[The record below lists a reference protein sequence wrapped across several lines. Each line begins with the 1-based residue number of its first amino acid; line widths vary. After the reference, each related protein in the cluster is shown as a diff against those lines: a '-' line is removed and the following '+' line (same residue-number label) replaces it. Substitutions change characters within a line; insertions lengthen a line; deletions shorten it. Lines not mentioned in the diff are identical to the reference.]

1 MELNF
6 NVYTVSFY
14 CVFSPQLWCLP
25 IFTFNWMLSKY
36 AKNTVI
42 IILCPVC
49 LAPSLLSLNSVMKN
63 KKLPFSLFRSM
74 NISCHILRDFSV
86 WDDLIENVVQ
96 LKQKE
101 GLLSALT
108 MLSVD
113 ELSIAWEYQDILI
126 KGNWNNSVQNRQLGL
141 LGFVFVLS
149 GEWEAR
155 MWLYTLRSSPK
166 EFF

>member
-1 MELNF
+1 M
-6 NVYTVSFY
+6 
-14 CVFSPQLWCLP
+14 
-25 IFTFNWMLSKY
+25 
-36 AKNTVI
+36 
-42 IILCPVC
+42 
-49 LAPSLLSLNSVMKN
+49 
-63 KKLPFSLFRSM
+63 
-74 NISCHILRDFSV
+74 LRDFSV

-113 ELSIAWEYQDILI
+113 ELSIAWEHQDILI
-126 KGNWNNSVQNRQLGL
+126 KGNWSNSVQNRHLGL

-149 GEWEAR
+149 GEWEER